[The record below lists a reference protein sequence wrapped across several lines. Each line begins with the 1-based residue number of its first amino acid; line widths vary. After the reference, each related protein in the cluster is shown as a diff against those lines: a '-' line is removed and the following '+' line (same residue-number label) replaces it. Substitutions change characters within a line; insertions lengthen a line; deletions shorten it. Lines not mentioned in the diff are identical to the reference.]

1 MRHYIID
8 VHNVLH
14 QHPEWKQLLRRSML
28 LEARQ
33 TFVSAITRF
42 ADRYPA
48 FFFTLVFDGLN
59 TGVIAPYRNIAIFE
73 TPRGTP
79 ADIIIKQQ
87 IDRDPQPRQC
97 IVISSD
103 TEVHNYARLS
113 GCIVWSSAVFLQ
125 ELKNFETKQGQNI
138 SSGNEKPVQSSTSEL
153 EELRRLFETPEKR

>member
-14 QHPEWKQLLRRSML
+14 QHPEWKQYLRRSML
-28 LEARQ
+28 REARQ
-33 TFVSAITRF
+33 AFVTAIIRF
-42 ADRYPA
+42 AERYPG

-59 TGVIAPYRNIAIFE
+59 TGVIAPNRNIAIFE

-79 ADIIIKQQ
+79 ADLIIKQQ

-113 GCIVWSSAVFLQ
+113 GCVVLASGAFLQ
-125 ELKNFETKQGQNI
+125 EIELFEAKQRPSPSNA
-138 SSGNEKPVQSSTSEL
+138 EKPIQSSMAEL
-153 EELRRLFETPEKR
+153 EELRRLFEKPEKR